1 MIELHQLSK
10 RYSDGT
16 VGLHSLD
23 LRVAAGELYA
33 LLGAN
38 GAGKS
43 TAIHLLLGLIAPSSG
58 TAAIAGHD
66 IARQPVAARR
76 SLGYIPE
83 QVALYDDLDA
93 RHNVRYLA
101 RLAGGNPSLTECAG
115 ALIDVG
121 FPADALRRPA
131 RLLSKGMRQKAAI
144 ASVVMKRA
152 TVLLLDEPTSG
163 LDPKAANELL
173 DLLAM
178 LRGRGCAILMATHDL
193 LRMNALADRV
203 GIMQRGRLVFERSR
217 DELADADLLAIYLDF
232 MTSPGDAPRPA

>member
-1 MIELHQLSK
+1 MIELRNLSK
-10 RYSDGT
+10 RYDDGT
-16 VGLHSLD
+16 VGLHPLD
-23 LRVAAGELYA
+23 LTVAPGELYA

-58 TAAIAGHD
+58 TARIAGVD
-66 IARQPVAARR
+66 VVRAPVEARR
-76 SLGYIPE
+76 SLAYIPE

-93 RHNVRYLA
+93 RHNVRYMA
-101 RLAGGNPSLTECAG
+101 RLAGGAPTLAACEA
-115 ALIDVG
+115 ALREAG
-121 FPADALRRPA
+121 FPADALARPA

-144 ASVVMKRA
+144 ASVVMKGA

-163 LDPKAANELL
+163 LDPKAANEFL

-178 LRGRGCAILMATHDL
+178 LRARGCAILMATHDL

-203 GIMQRGRLVFERSR
+203 GIMQRSRLVFERPR
-217 DELADADLLAIYLDF
+217 AELAGADLLAIYLGF
-232 MTSPGDAPRPA
+232 MTSPDAASCPS